1 MYPIK
6 VRAPLC
12 GTQMQALYTS
22 LLIILLATVTQSLA
36 FQRLLPQ
43 ASLLSSSPLRL
54 DQLRKAVSLNQDLQ
68 ATSRQLLSKGTQ
80 QLSTFFCGLYGRAR
94 ARLRM
99 SSMADTLV
107 ETEEA
112 KKILVSFEPI
122 QYEAPFWARNNHV
135 NTIVGALF
143 TTPPKA
149 DYVRE
154 RWNTPDGDF
163 IHIDF
168 LNSTAG
174 FTRGMVLL
182 YHGLES
188 TTNAPLTVR
197 QAFALAE
204 QGFDVA
210 AVCFRGCSGEDNLT
224 PGAYHLGFTE
234 DIRFIIECLHSRRP
248 TLKIFLSGTSLGGNV
263 MTKLLGELGADARAL
278 GRYSRMTV
286 AASSC

>member
-1 MYPIK
+1 
-6 VRAPLC
+6 
-12 GTQMQALYTS
+12 MQALERFL
-22 LLIILLATVTQSLA
+22 LLIFLATVTQSLA

-43 ASLLSSSPLRL
+43 ASLLSSSPRRL

-68 ATSRQLLSKGTQ
+68 AKGRQLCSCRP
-80 QLSTFFCGLYGRAR
+80 FFCGLYGRAR

-99 SSMADTLV
+99 SSMADILV

-112 KKILVSFEPI
+112 KTILASFEPI
-122 QYEAPFWARNNHV
+122 QYQAPFWARNNHV
-135 NTIVGALF
+135 NTIAGALF

-224 PGAYHLGFTE
+224 PGAYHLGFTK

-248 TLKIFLSGTSLGGNV
+248 HLKIFLSGTSLGGNV
-263 MTKLLGELGADARAL
+263 MTKLLGELGSDARTL

-286 AASSC
+286 AATAADMLYQLLTCFTSC

>member
-1 MYPIK
+1 
-6 VRAPLC
+6 
-12 GTQMQALYTS
+12 MQALYTS

-43 ASLLSSSPLRL
+43 ASLLSSSPRRL
-54 DQLRKAVSLNQDLQ
+54 DPLRKAVSLNQDLP
-68 ATSRQLLSKGTQ
+68 AKSRLLLSKGTQ
-80 QLSTFFCGLYGRAR
+80 QLSTFLGGLYGRAR
-94 ARLRM
+94 AQLRM
-99 SSMADTLV
+99 SSMADTMV

-112 KKILVSFEPI
+112 KDARILASFEPM
-122 QYEAPFWARNNHV
+122 QYVAPFWARNNHV

-168 LNSTAG
+168 LNSTAD

-224 PGAYHLGFTE
+224 PGAYHLGFTA

>member
-1 MYPIK
+1 
-6 VRAPLC
+6 
-12 GTQMQALYTS
+12 MQALQRS
-22 LLIILLATVTQSLA
+22 LLFILLATVTQSLA

-43 ASLLSSSPLRL
+43 ASLLSSSSPRRL

-80 QLSTFFCGLYGRAR
+80 QLSIFFCGLYGRAR

-112 KKILVSFEPI
+112 KKILASFEPI
-122 QYEAPFWARNNHV
+122 QYDAPFWARNNHV

-248 TLKIFLSGTSLGGNV
+248 HLKIFLSGTSLGGNV

-278 GRYSRMTV
+278 GRYSRMTCIT
-286 AASSC
+286 SC